1 MCVQFVCVYILMS
14 VCVERVV
21 SAQKG
26 PKDPVNL
33 PGTQQRGRS
42 RLAGSCPC
50 PCIPGERG
58 IECAHTHAH
67 TLRLWKHQ
75 TAKQK
80 SRKQP
85 LPWPLLE
92 GNVPVLA
99 CLLASPLLPGAGGS
113 WSPGDTH
120 GRCWQAPP
128 QALVTTAP
136 CLLAHLAEG
145 QGWALVPSQ
154 SPFSSPRG
162 GW

>member
-1 MCVQFVCVYILMS
+1 MGCLCMFVQFVCVYILMC

-50 PCIPGERG
+50 PCVPGERG
-58 IECAHTHAH
+58 IECAHTHTH

-80 SRKQP
+80 SRKQSRP
-85 LPWPLLE
+85 RPLLE

-99 CLLASPLLPGAGGS
+99 CLLASPLLPGAGEELE
-113 WSPGDTH
+113 P
-120 GRCWQAPP
+120 RRYPRA
-128 QALVTTAP
+128 
-136 CLLAHLAEG
+136 LLAGLPAG
-145 QGWALVPSQ
+145 PSHHC
-154 SPFSSPRG
+154 PLPADPPG
-162 GW
+162 